1 MRVLDMSGQTEYLFM
16 PTIAENPIMGS
27 ATQHTR
33 DYRGHT
39 TKRTYT
45 FELNKVEEN
54 HIGRIE
60 INVVHPDDEMGT
72 MFITGQAYAEGQHG
86 YILQDDEPHTLY
98 TDKSLRNFN
107 TSRPLQL
114 SVTSDGQ
121 LHARFYSPRSLN
133 NVLVKAR
140 IPSVGDEY
148 VHLAYFDSIPAFADF
163 YEEIP
168 LLKKGLY
175 YRSESGKI
183 VRIPM
188 MQAEDFSGVVFKIES
203 DDPYLEKLKAI
214 IHGVEHTVR
223 PVWRRIRPDPMV
235 VLSETGW
242 ESAQCIVAKP

>member
-1 MRVLDMSGQTEYLFM
+1 MHQTYGFRFPPNWPNPWNVNISIRQPHSTVSKVSTSLGYELVAEIAEDVVQRRIVGRVDFVFSYNNPYVKTALTTNTVTLHTSRFYTQISGEGTFSGESNGEMRVLDMSGQTEYLFM
-16 PTIAENPIMGS
+16 PTIAESPIKGS

-39 TKRTYT
+39 TKRSYT

-72 MFITGQAYAEGQHG
+72 MFITGRAYAERQHG

-121 LHARFYSPRSLN
+121 LHSR
-133 NVLVKAR
+133 
-140 IPSVGDEY
+140 GC
-148 VHLAYFDSIPAFADF
+148 
-163 YEEIP
+163 
-168 LLKKGLY
+168 LLTAQPQQ
-175 YRSESGKI
+175 RSGKS
-183 VRIPM
+183 
-188 MQAEDFSGVVFKIES
+188 A
-203 DDPYLEKLKAI
+203 
-214 IHGVEHTVR
+214 HTLR
-223 PVWRRIRPDPMV
+223 GR
-235 VLSETGW
+235 
-242 ESAQCIVAKP
+242 